1 MYDVY
6 QVLPKLPLAAYV
18 TVLLMGSG
26 GGGEGVGYS
35 LRVSKGWHGADK
47 VVCCGTLGGN
57 GTSIWSYLVDNLLW
71 ASLLRGQ
78 MRQDSMLAIDRIPS
92 NWFEESSTY
101 WSVI

>member
-47 VVCCGTLGGN
+47 VVCCGTLGGMVPPY
-57 GTSIWSYLVDNLLW
+57 GAI
-71 ASLLRGQ
+71 SL
-78 MRQDSMLAIDRIPS
+78 I
-92 NWFEESSTY
+92 TY
-101 WSVI
+101 SGPVCFAGK